1 MIEILTKMTIMKK
14 VLFLLLFGSLFS
26 QLLAIEGQPIQLI
39 KTNNSGE
46 PKSQQADISVELEGH
61 TLEITFGS
69 ACGAADIT
77 VENAAGATVASTYCP
92 STPGYAEVTI
102 SVSGSYVLTIATS
115 NGIYKGQ
122 FIIN

>member
-69 ACGAADIT
+69 DCGAADIT

-92 STPGYAEVTI
+92 STPGYVELTI
-102 SVSGSYVLTIATS
+102 STPGWYVLTITTS
-115 NGIYKGQ
+115 DGVYK
-122 FIIN
+122 

>member
-1 MIEILTKMTIMKK
+1 MKK

-92 STPGYAEVTI
+92 SIPGYAEVTI
-102 SVSGSYVLTIATS
+102 STPGSYVLTITTS
-115 NGIYKGQ
+115 DGIYKGQ

>member
-69 ACGAADIT
+69 DCGAADII
-77 VENAAGATVASTYCP
+77 VETSSGAIVASAYCP

-102 SVSGSYVLTIATS
+102 STPGSYVLTITTS
-115 NGIYKGQ
+115 DGIYKGQ